1 MDLQPQSSPNLG
13 QKQLD
18 FSKITK
24 LTQFGYPEEY
34 VMTAMKQMQPN
45 YCTAGYYLL
54 EMDQNYCWSNVKSL
68 FKIRVE
74 YAVKNKFTFLRE
86 IIFYFHISPF
96 FQGDFKA
103 ALQEWREE
111 YGDVVGIKLGSELAV
126 VLSNY
131 DTVST

>member
-1 MDLQPQSSPNLG
+1 M
-13 QKQLD
+13 
-18 FSKITK
+18 
-24 LTQFGYPEEY
+24 
-34 VMTAMKQMQPN
+34 
-45 YCTAGYYLL
+45 
-54 EMDQNYCWSNVKSL
+54 
-68 FKIRVE
+68 
-74 YAVKNKFTFLRE
+74 KNKFTFLRE

-131 DTVST
+131 DTVSA